1 MLNAKE
7 QSHFHPAGI
16 STRLIESLV
25 TDREWSSRIWHS
37 SYGTNKY
44 ILYFYTIYIYSFRT
58 MRVCCMACQKLTKEK
73 RRKRNDERIDLNKS
87 HAFMHEQS
95 ILSTLCIYAM
105 YDNVLLRTE
114 GEPQKEKKKKEVHE
128 HTGARTHWFFFRIL
142 YHFTQN
148 RNPEILHTHNTQ
160 KT

>member
-114 GEPQKEKKKKEVHE
+114 GEPQKEKRKKRS
-128 HTGARTHWFFFRIL
+128 TWAHWCKNTLVFFRIL

>member
-1 MLNAKE
+1 
-7 QSHFHPAGI
+7 
-16 STRLIESLV
+16 
-25 TDREWSSRIWHS
+25 
-37 SYGTNKY
+37 
-44 ILYFYTIYIYSFRT
+44 

-73 RRKRNDERIDLNKS
+73 RRKKNDERIDLNKS

-128 HTGARTHWFFFRIL
+128 HTGARTHWFFFSHTL
-142 YHFTQN
+142 
-148 RNPEILHTHNTQ
+148 PLHTKPKSGNTPHTQ
-160 KT
+160 YTKDVVKQFA